1 MRHKR
6 VGRKLGVVTKHRRAM
21 LRNMIT
27 DLLRHEKIKTTDTRA
42 KELRRVVEKTITIA
56 KEGTL
61 HARRRAA
68 YIVRDKEVL
77 KKLFDEIAEK
87 YKDRPGGYTRIIKLG
102 FRRGDNTPISL
113 VELVEETTEPKRK
126 KKSKGTSAKQQPK
139 PEQPKS
145 EKTEAK
151 SQKKEAAEELG
162 LTEETPRGGSPQQE
176 QQEEKQE
183 ETASEPEK
191 NSEPEKKTE

>member
-42 KELRRVVEKTITIA
+42 KELRRVAEKTITIA

-61 HARRRAA
+61 HARRKAA
-68 YIVRDKEVL
+68 SIVRDKEVL
-77 KKLFDEIAEK
+77 KKLFDEIAKK
-87 YKDRPGGYTRIIKLG
+87 YRDRPGGYTRIIKLG
-102 FRRGDNTPISL
+102 IRRGDNAPISL
-113 VELVEETTEPKRK
+113 VELVEETSEPKRK
-126 KKSKGTSAKQQPK
+126 KKSKAAPKKQQPK
-139 PEQPKS
+139 TEPS
-145 EKTEAK
+145 KTEKAEVK

-162 LTEETPRGGSPQQE
+162 LTEEAPRGGSPQQD

-183 ETASEPEK
+183 QTT
-191 NSEPEKKTE
+191 SEPEKKTE

>member
-42 KELRRVVEKTITIA
+42 KELRRVAEKKITIA

-61 HARRRAA
+61 HARRKAA
-68 YIVRDKEVL
+68 SIVRDKEVL
-77 KKLFDEIAEK
+77 KKLFDEIAKK
-87 YKDRPGGYTRIIKLG
+87 YRDRPGGYTRIIKLG
-102 FRRGDNTPISL
+102 IRRGDNAPISL
-113 VELVEETTEPKRK
+113 VELVEETSEPKRK
-126 KKSKGTSAKQQPK
+126 KKSKAAPKKQQPK
-139 PEQPKS
+139 TEPS
-145 EKTEAK
+145 KTEKAEVK

-162 LTEETPRGGSPQQE
+162 LTEEAPRGGSPQQD

-183 ETASEPEK
+183 QTT
-191 NSEPEKKTE
+191 SEPEKKTE